1 MCVREVNPEHV
12 RSGELQTDVKKT
24 ARDRVIAMTNG
35 MRDVCTSGFQ
45 IKARECREDCGVRAI
60 MRRITEV

>member
-1 MCVREVNPEHV
+1 M
-12 RSGELQTDVKKT
+12 SGTDAEDIILLRDDYVKKT